1 MKANRLF
8 ISALVSSALMSAGAM
23 AADGTINF
31 SGSITA
37 SACETIVGAVQD
49 GNSTPS
55 LTATVNLLSATSD
68 AFATV
73 GSIVNKT
80 PFSIQLSGCAASTGA
95 ENVRALFSGTAP
107 VAGEPNLL
115 ANTGGATNVGIVILN
130 SAGTSEISLNQS
142 NPSPDDTTINLDE
155 GAAMPSTSGDVTLR
169 YQAAYKASALPVG
182 EGTVTSQATYVINYF

>member
-1 MKANRLF
+1 MKANRLLL
-8 ISALVSSALMSAGAM
+8 SALVSSALMSAGAM

-68 AFATV
+68 AFSAV
-73 GSIVNKT
+73 GDIVNKT

-130 SAGTSEISLNQS
+130 SA
-142 NPSPDDTTINLDE
+142 
-155 GAAMPSTSGDVTLR
+155 
-169 YQAAYKASALPVG
+169 
-182 EGTVTSQATYVINYF
+182 